1 MRGGDQGTP
10 QGTRSDPQG
19 VAARDGNGVGRQ
31 LPPMTRR
38 PQQQEKCRVY
48 DFIVQFKTLLIVA
61 GTFRYS
67 FPISPEEAALQA
79 IEQAADRAKHLKEPF
94 DEANLHVVVIPV
106 FR

>member
-48 DFIVQFKTLLIVA
+48 DFIVESGLIVA

-67 FPISPEEAALQA
+67 FPISPEEATLQA
-79 IEQAADRAKHLKEPF
+79 IEQAAETAKHLKEPF